1 MASHV
6 YVSYSPSDGGY
17 VQQLVFH
24 LGTAGLSVWTEQQG
38 SAAENIANAAAFVPV
53 VSPHSAQ
60 SEQVQRE
67 IEQAKAA
74 NRPIVPLLLAGGE
87 MPAGLAGIPLED
99 VTGGRMPPAHFVD
112 QLKRLATAQAATVLG
127 GVPGVADGGE
137 APRFTD
143 AVPVVPKKKSR
154 KPLVLG
160 LVIGAVVLI
169 VLCLGVSVLLGL
181 NRLRATSA
189 ESAVVGDCLTG
200 NTEGGLD
207 AATVKKVDCG
217 SADAKLKVTARLENK
232 TSEQGQAECGQEVD
246 FVYWFAPSEDAAG
259 TALCLQKL

>member
-1 MASHV
+1 MAGHI
-6 YVSYSPSDGGY
+6 YVSFSPSDGGY
-17 VQQLVFH
+17 VQQLIFN
-24 LGTAGLSVWTEQQG
+24 LGTAGIAVWTQQQG
-38 SAAENIANAAAFVPV
+38 DAAEHIADAAAFVPV
-53 VSPHSAQ
+53 VSPHSAG

-99 VTGGRMPPAHFVD
+99 VTGGRMPPPHFVD
-112 QLKRLATAQAATVLG
+112 QLRRLAQAATPVG
-127 GVPGVADGGE
+127 GPEGLSGDV
-137 APRFTD
+137 PRFTD

-160 LVIGAVVLI
+160 LVIGGAVLI
-169 VLCLGVSVLLGL
+169 VLCLGASVLIGL
-181 NRLRATSA
+181 NQLRSQSA

-200 NTEGGLD
+200 DAEGGLD
-207 AATVKKVDCG
+207 AATVKKVDCA

-232 TSEQGQAECGQEVD
+232 TSEQGQTECGKEVD
-246 FVYWFAPSEDAAG
+246 FVFWFAPRENVPG
-259 TALCLQKL
+259 TALCLTKL